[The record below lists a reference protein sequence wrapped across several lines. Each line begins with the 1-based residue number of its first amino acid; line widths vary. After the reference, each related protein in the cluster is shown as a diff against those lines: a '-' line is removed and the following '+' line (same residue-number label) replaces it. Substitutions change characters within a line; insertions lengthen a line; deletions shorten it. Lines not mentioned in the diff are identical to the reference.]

1 MRSRV
6 SASECPNSAR
16 ERRIPNSKPFLARAR
31 EQVRLCL
38 QGGAR
43 QHIGYYLDEEA
54 GACAYVQALT
64 DAKARGLSI
73 KNDGFH

>member
-1 MRSRV
+1 M
-6 SASECPNSAR
+6 
-16 ERRIPNSKPFLARAR
+16 
-31 EQVRLCL
+31 QVRLCL

-54 GACAYVQALT
+54 GAVAYVQALN

-73 KNDGFH
+73 KNDGLH